1 MRITITDNA
10 GNVFAV
16 HSPAE
21 PEVRRLAD
29 LDDVEIGESELLE
42 DLRTAARNERRT
54 GNVDA
59 TRTGNVD
66 ATR

>member
-16 HSPAE
+16 HE
-21 PEVRRLAD
+21 PHVAEVRRLAD
-29 LDDVEIGESELLE
+29 LDDVEIGSSEFLE

-59 TRTGNVD
+59 TR
-66 ATR
+66 